1 MVVPALVKKK
11 MLRVAP
17 VIKLEI
23 IPELGR
29 VASARLLEPLLVFFF
44 LPN

>member
-1 MVVPALVKKK
+1 MVVPVLV
-11 MLRVAP
+11 MEILQVAP

-23 IPELGR
+23 IPELER
-29 VASARLLEPLLVFFF
+29 VASARLLEPLLVLFFF